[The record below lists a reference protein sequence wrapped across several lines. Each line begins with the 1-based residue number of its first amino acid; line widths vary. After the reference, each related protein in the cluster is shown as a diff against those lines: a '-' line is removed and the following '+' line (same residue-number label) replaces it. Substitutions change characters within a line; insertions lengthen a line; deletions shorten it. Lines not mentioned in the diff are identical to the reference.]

1 MARRE
6 AKARR
11 AERALAVLTE
21 LGEHYPL
28 RCGLT
33 HADPLQLLVATILSA
48 QATDESVNRC
58 TPALFARYP
67 DAEAYADAQP
77 EELQGYINSIG
88 LFRNKAKHIRG
99 AAALLVSDYGGEVPA
114 TMDDLLRL
122 PGVARKTANVVLGTA
137 FGLAEGVVVDTHV
150 LRVSYRLGF
159 TTETNPVKIERDLM
173 ALWPRD
179 WWIGGSHALI
189 WHGRKLCVARKPK
202 CAICPVLA
210 LCPRIG
216 VED

>member
-1 MARRE
+1 
-6 AKARR
+6 
-11 AERALAVLTE
+11 
-21 LGEHYPL
+21 
-28 RCGLT
+28 
-33 HADPLQLLVATILSA
+33 
-48 QATDESVNRC
+48 
-58 TPALFARYP
+58 
-67 DAEAYADAQP
+67 
-77 EELQGYINSIG
+77 
-88 LFRNKAKHIRG
+88 
-99 AAALLVSDYGGEVPA
+99 
-114 TMDDLLRL
+114 
-122 PGVARKTANVVLGTA
+122 
-137 FGLAEGVVVDTHV
+137 
-150 LRVSYRLGF
+150 RVSYRLGF